1 MHVAKTSTKWSSFR
15 MSKEQ
20 QARLQSFVEAN
31 ASATQNLDEYLANK
45 RAEFLPSLRA
55 IGADDGEGWSLV
67 KLQWTVEYWKERALL
82 AEAKLR
88 DNV

>member
-1 MHVAKTSTKWSSFR
+1 

-20 QARLQSFVEAN
+20 HALLQSFVEAN
-31 ASATQNLDEYLANK
+31 ANAAVTLDEFLAKK

-67 KLQWTVEYWKERALL
+67 KLQWTVEYWKERALVS
-82 AEAKLR
+82 EAKLR
-88 DNV
+88 GTS